1 LTRAVPSV
9 RPRTPHPRASD
20 ARSGLPSRKV
30 TAIASRPRL
39 VVVDD
44 SPEFLA
50 LVRDLV
56 ADRASVECFDS
67 PDTLVDDV
75 ARVAP
80 DMIMIDLKLDG
91 AGRGWDLLRE
101 CRADP
106 RLAGL
111 TFVICSADVYG
122 IEEHQPEIS
131 SMTDVHVLRKPFDI
145 AEFEDAIAP
154 VLDRMTAA

>member
-1 LTRAVPSV
+1 
-9 RPRTPHPRASD
+9 
-20 ARSGLPSRKV
+20 
-30 TAIASRPRL
+30 
-39 VVVDD
+39 
-44 SPEFLA
+44 
-50 LVRDLV
+50 
-56 ADRASVECFDS
+56 
-67 PDTLVDDV
+67 
-75 ARVAP
+75 
-80 DMIMIDLKLDG
+80 MIDLKLGG
-91 AGRGWDLLRE
+91 AVHGWDLLNE